1 MTTQGSGNITLEDFK
16 VIVQRAGLGLTTEEM
31 EHLLPMYQQLASQ
44 INMLHDPDLPLAEPA
59 VTFPADWTR

>member
-1 MTTQGSGNITLEDFK
+1 
-16 VIVQRAGLGLTTEEM
+16 M

>member
-1 MTTQGSGNITLEDFK
+1 MATQGPSNITLEDLK
-16 VIVQRAGLGLTTEEM
+16 IIVQRAWLELTTQEM

-44 INMLHDPDLPLAEPA
+44 VSMLHDPDLPLAEPA